1 MALAFCLRGGRM
13 PPPHDGLLGE
23 VPPLDIDV
31 STALEEEALLIGVEL
46 RVARRRLDLIA
57 TPQDTVGADGVQEWR
72 VKGAEDVVLDADALR
87 PLPVERVAL

>member
-1 MALAFCLRGGRM
+1 MWRVNALPCA
-13 PPPHDGLLGE
+13 GLLGE
-23 VPPLDIDV
+23 VASLDVDV

-72 VKGAEDVVLDADALR
+72 VEGAEDVVLDADALR
-87 PLPVERVAL
+87 PLPIEGVEL